1 MGIGTVILLVLWGAL
16 AASVIVRLGRHGAEA
31 FSGRRF
37 ARAQRRLVGATAL
50 YLAVPAAVLAAQLAQ
65 AGLLELTGAGLGP
78 YATWVYWGVV
88 EPARPEAIGPLT
100 TAAIAIAGPLTLCA
114 IAGSMITWTRLRPGV
129 AAANLLRLE
138 VARFSLVLS
147 LGVHPI
153 ASILLE
159 RGDWWAMRTALNET
173 GELVGDGALLGAG
186 VLAAL
191 AFSAWRGARG
201 LRSLAS
207 PAWDARRAIDAR
219 LEVDPRDSDAL
230 LALGCEQLLAGDT
243 EALSTLERARELAP
257 SDPRVE
263 LWLGRLQ
270 LHRGEAET
278 AASHLRRAGAMI
290 EQGIERGPDSL
301 LFEVMVALS
310 QARMMLGD
318 AEGAILTAEA
328 ARETR
333 PGDPLGLLLV
343 ADTLAATGRRAEAR
357 DRLEDALERARG
369 RMRREIERRL
379 DSLR

>member
-1 MGIGTVILLVLWGAL
+1 VGIGTVILLILWGAL
-16 AASVIVRLGRHGAEA
+16 AASVIVRLGRRGAET
-31 FSGRRF
+31 FSGQRF
-37 ARAQRRLVGATAL
+37 ARPARRLVGSTAL
-50 YLAVPAAVLAAQLAQ
+50 YLLVPAAVLGAQLLQVA
-65 AGLLELTGAGLGP
+65 LLELTGAGLGD
-78 YATWVYWGVV
+78 YATWVYWGLV
-88 EPARPEAIGPLT
+88 EPARPDALAPLT
-100 TAAIAIAGPLTLCA
+100 RAGIAIAGPLALCA
-114 IAGSMITWTRLRPGV
+114 LAGSMVLWTRARPRS

-138 VARFSLVLS
+138 VARFSLILA

-159 RGDWWAMRTALNET
+159 RGDWWAMRDALNE
-173 GELVGDGALLGAG
+173 LSDLAGDGALLGAG

-191 AFSAWRGARG
+191 AFSAWRGAG
-201 LRSLAS
+201 SLRALAS

-219 LEVDPRDSDAL
+219 LEVDPEDADAL
-230 LALGCEQLLAGDT
+230 LALGCEQMLAGER
-243 EALSTLERARELAP
+243 EALSTLQRARDLAP
-257 SDPRVE
+257 RDPRVE
-263 LWLGRLQ
+263 LWLGRLR
-270 LHRGEAET
+270 LHRGEAES
-278 AASHLRRAGAMI
+278 AASHLRRAGTMI
-290 EQGIERGPDSL
+290 EQEAADGPESL

-328 ARETR
+328 AREAR

-357 DRLEDALERARG
+357 DRLEDALDRARG